1 MSLDKLKLITNY
13 KEDDLS
19 KSPTFNAC
27 YIDYTDESD
36 QEYLRELKAKRRN
49 VVIDVLLEEREES
62 ELDNIYK
69 HHEKWNGNSLS
80 NGFNGSVMAPNI
92 YQVSSKV
99 QNIESY
105 DDIYN
110 DLLSYIDKET
120 NSEKIVNTVKHNL
133 DLVLKND
140 ENLTTYENIESNCRK
155 ILTRLTMCSNIIV
168 MEGRIGSGNFIL
180 VGESNWDYFHHIQ
193 EKNYNP
199 LSMSVIYTDKIE
211 PDKIIVGR
219 KNNQDQG
226 GISHIMD
233 LENKKYVKFE
243 TNFWKKQYCW
253 FKIL

>member
-19 KSPTFNAC
+19 KSPTYSAM
-27 YIDYTDESD
+27 YIDYIDDLD
-36 QEYLRELKAKRRN
+36 QEYLRELKTKRRN

-69 HHEKWNGNSLS
+69 HHEKWNGNSRKVDL
-80 NGFNGSVMAPNI
+80 FKTEI

-140 ENLTTYENIESNCRK
+140 KNLTTYENIESNCRK
-155 ILTRLTMCSNIIV
+155 ILTRLTMCSNIID

-193 EKNYNP
+193 EKNNNL

-211 PDKIIVGR
+211 SDKIIVGR

>member
-19 KSPTFNAC
+19 KSPTVNAC

-49 VVIDVLLEEREES
+49 VVIDVLLEQREES

-92 YQVSSKV
+92 YQVFSKV

-120 NSEKIVNTVKHNL
+120 ISPKVVSGINNI

-140 ENLTTYENIESNCRK
+140 ESLTDQENFESNCRK
-155 ILTRLTMCSNIIV
+155 ILTRLTMCSNIIT

-193 EKNYNP
+193 EKNNNP

-226 GISHIMD
+226 GISYIMD

-253 FKIL
+253 FKIS

>member
-13 KEDDLS
+13 KDDDLS
-19 KSPTFNAC
+19 KSDTYSAV
-27 YIDYTDESD
+27 YIDYIDDLD

-49 VVIDVLLEEREES
+49 VVIDVLLEEQEES

-69 HHEKWNGNSLS
+69 PHEKWNGY
-80 NGFNGSVMAPNI
+80 GFNGSIMAPNI

-120 NSEKIVNTVKHNL
+120 ISPKVVSGINNI
-133 DLVLKND
+133 DLILKND
-140 ENLTTYENIESNCRK
+140 KNLTDQENFESNCRK
-155 ILTRLTMCSNIIV
+155 ILTRLTMCSNIIA

-180 VGESNWDYFHHIQ
+180 VGESNWDYFHYIQ
-193 EKNYNP
+193 EKNNNP
-199 LSMSVIYTDKIE
+199 LSMSVVHTDKIE

-226 GISHIMD
+226 GISYIMD

-253 FKIL
+253 FKIS